1 MGTEGGPEEER
12 LNLNVKYY
20 MGNIVTIYGYMYS
33 KIQYIF
39 NTLAP
44 ATSPLDTEMLC
55 VCVGAKT
62 GRSEVPKLAMS
73 RDQWNQDWLVV
84 SHARVHMDY
93 DDLIADCEFT
103 ELLQPHFRS
112 SLV

>member
-1 MGTEGGPEEER
+1 MTFTVPLTSPERSTQERVGTEGGPEEER

-20 MGNIVTIYGYMYS
+20 MGNIVIICGYMYS

-62 GRSEVPKLAMS
+62 GRSEVPRLAMS

-84 SHARVHMDY
+84 SQG
-93 DDLIADCEFT
+93 FT
-103 ELLQPHFRS
+103 WIMMT
-112 SLV
+112 